1 MVTSTLS
8 YKDHSMSY
16 QLNHPEWVIADPLSD
31 PLCQLLHAEEED
43 EEIEA
48 LVSTELAW
56 QHVTDVCDYEH

>member
-1 MVTSTLS
+1 
-8 YKDHSMSY
+8 MSY